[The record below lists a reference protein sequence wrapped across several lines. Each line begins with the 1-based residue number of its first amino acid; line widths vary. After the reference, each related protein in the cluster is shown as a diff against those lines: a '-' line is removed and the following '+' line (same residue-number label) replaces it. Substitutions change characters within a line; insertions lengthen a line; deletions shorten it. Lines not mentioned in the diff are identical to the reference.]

1 MNPVT
6 DWTEPDLP
14 ERQGPAAF
22 LISGLSGLN
31 GISGDFG
38 TGGAA
43 IPAKAIVDKNGVVI
57 VDKNGVDIVSI

>member
-14 ERQGPAAF
+14 ERQGPVAF
-22 LISGLSGLN
+22 LVSGLSGV
-31 GISGDFG
+31 SGSSSVF
-38 TGGAA
+38 TTSAS
-43 IPAKAIVDKNGVVI
+43 IPANAIVDKNGVVI

>member
-14 ERQGPAAF
+14 ERQGPAAY
-22 LISGLSGLN
+22 LVSGLSGLS
-31 GISGDFG
+31 GPISVFG
-38 TGGAA
+38 TSAS
-43 IPAKAIVDKNGVVI
+43 IPAKAIVDENGVVI